1 MKIVWE
7 RKRDERLHS
16 DERRGDRT
24 LGYAAAERLRKCVLA
39 IDNASDFRAL
49 IASRQM
55 GLHRL
60 RFSRRNQWAF
70 SLGGGLRLVV
80 RPNSTYTVT
89 IVVEIVDYH
98 RG

>member
-16 DERRGDRT
+16 DGVRADRK
-24 LGYAAAERLRKCVLA
+24 LGYAAAERLRKCVSE
-39 IDNASDFRAL
+39 INGIPNFREL
-49 IASRQM
+49 TELRPLGM
-55 GLHRL
+55 HRL
-60 RFSRRNQWAF
+60 RHSRRNQWAF
-70 SLGGGLRLVV
+70 WLSGRLRLVV
-80 RPNSTYTVT
+80 RPDTTYTVT